1 MIEPK
6 TRYVYRL
13 QSRNL
18 SVGVY
23 REIDSGESGIS
34 RGFTGIRTKFGA
46 RYLDTEVWK
55 EPPGKGTV
63 TPLRVYLGRDALT
76 DQKRWTYKTFKG
88 GKREVQRALAA
99 MVADADGSG
108 VAP

>member
-23 REIDSGESGIS
+23 RETDSGEYGIS

-46 RYLDTEVWK
+46 RYLDTEVWN
-55 EPPGKGTV
+55 EPPGNGTA
-63 TPLRVYLGRDALT
+63 TPLEELGRVPDDIELT
-76 DQKRWTYKTFKG
+76 EGQAERLFAWLEKL
-88 GKREVQRALAA
+88 EEA
-99 MVADADGSG
+99 S
-108 VAP
+108 